1 MNNPEIPEWGTEETV
16 EELTDGK
23 GEDDDE
29 Q

>member
-1 MNNPEIPEWGTEETV
+1 MNKPEIPEWGTEETV

>member
-1 MNNPEIPEWGTEETV
+1 MNKPEIPEWGTEETV
-16 EELTDGK
+16 GELTDGK